1 MIRVRQVKINILE
14 DKEELLISKVSKI
27 LKIKR
32 EDILDLKINKKAIDA
47 RDKNNIYYVYEV
59 DALVS
64 NEDAILQ
71 NNRNKDILE
80 SPIERYK
87 WPEKGEKKLQS
98 RIVIVGSGPAGLF
111 CAYILAEMGYKPLII
126 ERGRKV
132 EERTEI
138 VEKFWNT
145 GVLDTECNVQFGE
158 GGAGTFSDGKL
169 NTLIK
174 DKRHL
179 GEFVLETFVKFG
191 APKEILYEH
200 NPHIGTDILRDV
212 VKNMREYIISKGGEF
227 RYQTK
232 LTDLIIKNN
241 RLEGII
247 VNEQKK
253 WDCECLVLAI
263 GHSARDTFLMLRN
276 NNLEM
281 EAKAFAVG
289 LRVMH
294 RQEDINM
301 AQYGKFYDKLPN
313 ASYKLTYTTKKNR
326 GVYTF
331 CMCPGGYVVN
341 ASSEQERLVANGMS
355 NYKRD
360 SGVSNSAVIV
370 TVNNKDFVDDLFG
383 GLEFQRKLEEKA
395 FQLGRGKIP
404 IQLWKDY
411 QANKKSSLLGDILPM
426 IKGEYEFGNLREIF
440 PEEINEAI
448 LEAIPN
454 FGLKLKGFDKDDMVM
469 AGVEARS
476 SSPIRIVRNEML
488 EANIEG
494 VYPSGEGAGYA
505 GGIMT
510 SAIDGIKVAEAIINK
525 YCS

>member
-14 DKEELLISKVSKI
+14 DREELLISKVSKI

-32 EDILDLKINKKAIDA
+32 EGILDLKINKKAIDA

-98 RIVIVGSGPAGLF
+98 RIIVVGSGPAGLF

-145 GVLDTECNVQFGE
+145 GILDTECNVQFGE

-169 NTLIK
+169 NTLVK

-179 GEFVLETFVKFG
+179 GKFVLETFVKFG

-232 LTDLIIKNN
+232 LTDLIIKNY
-241 RLEGII
+241 R
-247 VNEQKK
+247 
-253 WDCECLVLAI
+253 
-263 GHSARDTFLMLRN
+263 LRN
-276 NNLEM
+276 
-281 EAKAFAVG
+281 
-289 LRVMH
+289 
-294 RQEDINM
+294 
-301 AQYGKFYDKLPN
+301 Y
-313 ASYKLTYTTKKNR
+313 S
-326 GVYTF
+326 
-331 CMCPGGYVVN
+331 
-341 ASSEQERLVANGMS
+341 
-355 NYKRD
+355 
-360 SGVSNSAVIV
+360 
-370 TVNNKDFVDDLFG
+370 
-383 GLEFQRKLEEKA
+383 
-395 FQLGRGKIP
+395 
-404 IQLWKDY
+404 
-411 QANKKSSLLGDILPM
+411 
-426 IKGEYEFGNLREIF
+426 
-440 PEEINEAI
+440 
-448 LEAIPN
+448 
-454 FGLKLKGFDKDDMVM
+454 
-469 AGVEARS
+469 
-476 SSPIRIVRNEML
+476 
-488 EANIEG
+488 
-494 VYPSGEGAGYA
+494 
-505 GGIMT
+505 
-510 SAIDGIKVAEAIINK
+510 
-525 YCS
+525 